1 MKTAAIVLAAGS
13 GSRMHSDIKKQ
24 YMEIG
29 EKPLIYYSL
38 KAFEDSFTNE
48 IVLVVS
54 PGDIDYCRVNI
65 VDRYDIKKVI
75 KIVEG
80 GAERYDS
87 VRLGLH
93 AVSANTDYVM
103 IHDGARPF
111 VSEDIMQRAVEGAR
125 DYRAC
130 VVGMPVKDTIKIA
143 NKDCFAKETPDRN
156 SLWMIQTPQTF
167 EYKLIREL
175 YDMLEEQKEDI
186 AKKGISITDD
196 AMVVETFS
204 DVKVKLTYGSYNN
217 IKVTTPED
225 IVIANA
231 ILGLNHSC

>member
-24 YMEIG
+24 YMEIN
-29 EKPLIYYSL
+29 ERPLIYYAL
-38 KAFEDSFTNE
+38 KAFEDSFTDE

-54 PGDIDYCRVNI
+54 PGDIDYCKAEI
-65 VDRYDIKKVI
+65 IDRYGFSKVTR
-75 KIVEG
+75 IVEG

-93 AVSANTDYVM
+93 AVSDNTDYVM

-111 VSEDIMQRAVEGAR
+111 VTKEIMQRSIDGAR
-125 DYRAC
+125 QNKAC
-130 VVGMPVKDTIKIA
+130 VVGMPVKDTIKIV
-143 NKDCFAKETPDRN
+143 DESGFATSTPDRKA
-156 SLWMIQTPQTF
+156 LWMIQTPQTF
-167 EYKLIREL
+167 EYDLIRKL
-175 YDMLEEQKEDI
+175 YDMLEDKKEEI
-186 AKKGISITDD
+186 KEKGINITDD

-204 DVKVKLTYGSYNN
+204 DTRVKLVEGSYNN

-225 IVIANA
+225 IGIAEE
-231 ILGLNHSC
+231 ILKHTY